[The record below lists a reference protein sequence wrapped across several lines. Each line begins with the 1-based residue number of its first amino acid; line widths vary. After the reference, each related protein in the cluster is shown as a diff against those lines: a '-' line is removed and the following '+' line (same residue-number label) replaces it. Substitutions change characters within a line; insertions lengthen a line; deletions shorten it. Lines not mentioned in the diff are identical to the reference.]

1 MKTISKILFGVC
13 CMAAFTACS
22 NDDEVRLAAE
32 QPHEMTLSVNT
43 GAADTRTELSVPE
56 DGLGLKRVWKEGDK
70 ISVIFQKEVGGEMQD
85 FNEIFTLTGG
95 AGTTSG
101 KFYKADSQLPTTGTQ
116 TFHLQFP
123 AGTTNGVGVKTSIST
138 QADGSL
144 ATVGDYDVMVAW
156 SQAITDGTW
165 SGITLSSVSSFLHI
179 PTGVKLLEG
188 ASGDQTVS
196 KLVMSGTNIATDYK
210 RDFSGKAVSSNGDI
224 TLSNITLKDGKPAN
238 DIYIAFIRGAGGDP
252 KDVKL
257 TLTIGGNDYVV
268 ELNDHGTINS
278 VSGVYHLADSSIK
291 TVPGI

>member
-22 NDDEVRLAAE
+22 NDDEVRIAAS
-32 QPHEMTLSVNT
+32 QPHEMTLSVST
-43 GAADTRTELSVPE
+43 GTDTRTELSVPE

-123 AGTTNGVGVKTSIST
+123 AGTTNGKWVETFIFT
-138 QADGSL
+138 QADGRL
-144 ATVGDYDVMVAW
+144 ATVGDYDVMTAQR
-156 SQAITDGTW
+156 QAITDGTW
-165 SGITLSSVSSFLHI
+165 SGITLSSLSSFLHI

-196 KLVMSGTNIATDYK
+196 KLVMSGTNIANEMDRHFNGMGN
-210 RDFSGKAVSSNGDI
+210 RDDGDI

-238 DIYIAFIRGAGGDP
+238 DIYIAFIRGAGGEP

-257 TLTIGGNDYVV
+257 TLTIGGNDYVL
-268 ELNDHGTINS
+268 ELNDHGTIND
-278 VSGVYHLADSSIK
+278 GRVYHLADSSIK